1 MSRRYRRGEKALRGR
16 DVGVKKIHRTKVTGS
31 DNEGGEKGSKTEKK
45 KEFIKG
51 AKSLREVGGE
61 GESEFRGGT
70 RIEKGFR
77 QRTSRQERRK

>member
-1 MSRRYRRGEKALRGR
+1 M
-16 DVGVKKIHRTKVTGS
+16 
-31 DNEGGEKGSKTEKK
+31 
-45 KEFIKG
+45 
-51 AKSLREVGGE
+51 REVGGE